1 VKDAYKIKSVVNLVC
16 RPEYGSSGKC
26 VIDCPN
32 THFQIE
38 PSAIAQFSGFEFR
51 SATTSSIQVM
61 PHGVFYSRN
70 NIFVGNGSKEK
81 GGAIYAQPN
90 SGTSIVFTTFESNY
104 ASEGGAIYIGNK
116 GVNVYTASTL
126 LGNTFAVNY
135 ADVGGALYIDERVKL
150 TLIKNTFY
158 GNYIDLEGGLGPAI
172 YYAGFLAKSCHGN
185 YGCDNGRTLCDGG
198 WNAAIQK
205 CEPFE
210 TVCTYNP
217 PTKEPTSPTG
227 SPTRNLTLT
236 PTLHPT
242 MAPTNSNL
250 PSVEPTISPS
260 KFPSPTP
267 TVTKS
272 NAPSFSN
279 APSQRRIPTPTPT
292 SISSIS
298 PSNKPKVAESPSPS
312 GIPTK
317 LHSED
322 PSYSNIPT
330 QSLSDSPSAVP
341 KKRKL

>member
-1 VKDAYKIKSVVNLVC
+1 MENHRHCIRFYKTKRERTTSNSTYPLSRTGLFSRYIFVFLSLFLITIPCTNAQICQPVFPPTLSRLHEILDDAGSYKVLCQFHISKDKGECDVKDAYKIKSVVNLVC

-51 SATTSSIQVM
+51 SATTSSIQVL

-172 YYAGFLAKSCHGN
+172 YYAGFLAKYCHGN
-185 YGCDNGRTLCDGG
+185 YGCDNGRTVCDGG

-217 PTKEPTSPTG
+217 PTKG
-227 SPTRNLTLT
+227 KHLIVRN
-236 PTLHPT
+236 
-242 MAPTNSNL
+242 
-250 PSVEPTISPS
+250 
-260 KFPSPTP
+260 
-267 TVTKS
+267 
-272 NAPSFSN
+272 
-279 APSQRRIPTPTPT
+279 
-292 SISSIS
+292 
-298 PSNKPKVAESPSPS
+298 
-312 GIPTK
+312 
-317 LHSED
+317 
-322 PSYSNIPT
+322 
-330 QSLSDSPSAVP
+330 
-341 KKRKL
+341 